1 MALAER
7 PNRRNGAFSADM
19 REKNSTAAGPEI
31 PMSHILMNCSVPIHC
46 TLVVRNIVMV
56 ACAEPWFTHAV
67 AIGAILAQVLRLPK
81 FYKPWFKFRN
91 DGFYFELVAVSIDV
105 SMTLLG
111 PLPR

>member
-7 PNRRNGAFSADM
+7 PNRRNGEFSADM

-31 PMSHILMNCSVPIHC
+31 LMSHNLMNCSVPIHC

-67 AIGAILAQVLRLPK
+67 AIGAILCPSITLAEVLQTM
-81 FYKPWFKFRN
+81 
-91 DGFYFELVAVSIDV
+91 VQI
-105 SMTLLG
+105 
-111 PLPR
+111 